1 MDVIESQSWRS
12 DLFTR
17 LALARATDSLSYTT
31 SLDYH
36 SATQVYQRYVEGV
49 LALAL
54 PYNLPSPSPEPVP
67 KEIRA
72 AQLHFSTPSKES
84 QSSSAESTRDYDTSS
99 M

>member
-12 DLFTR
+12 DSFTR
-17 LALARATDSLSYTT
+17 LALARATNSLRYST

-36 SATQVYQRYVEGV
+36 SATQVYQRYLDGV
-49 LALAL
+49 RALAL
-54 PYNLPSPSPEPVP
+54 PYNTPSPSPEPIP

-72 AQLHFSTPSKES
+72 AQLHFSTQSKEA
-84 QSSSAESTRDYDTSS
+84 QSSPAESTRNYDTSS